1 VTRHVSLS
9 QLAEINPSMPAAV
22 RNAGL
27 DSLVP
32 FLPMSAVS
40 EQGHASYE
48 QRRPIREL
56 LKGFTYFE
64 RGDLLLAKITPC
76 FENGKAAFL
85 GDLPENMGFGST
97 EFHVLRPRPDVDPRY
112 LFHAVWGNAFR
123 RAGAASFTGSA
134 GQKRLPASFFDRYKV
149 PLPPLAE
156 QRRIA
161 AMLDKADAIRRKRQE
176 SLRLLDEFLRSA
188 FLEMFGDPVRNEKGW
203 RKISLGELLPD
214 RSLIV
219 DGPFG
224 SSLKPESYV
233 ELGVR
238 VIRNFNIKD
247 DRFDES
253 AFKCVTGAKFEEV
266 KRSEVKAGDVLI
278 STKGT
283 LGNVCLMPQLPGNSV
298 LSASGTVRVRLPDE
312 VVMRRQFL
320 VSQMVAVP
328 FKRYLK
334 RFEAGTN
341 QKYLNLAG
349 IRRFEVAVPPVE
361 LQDSFVKLRDR
372 VVQHRARHST
382 ALETSRNLFDSLAQR
397 AFEGAP

>member
-1 VTRHVSLS
+1 VTGYAVLS
-9 QLAEINPSMPAAV
+9 ELAEINPSMPAAV
-22 RNAGL
+22 RSSGL
-27 DSLVP
+27 DRLVP

-123 RAGAASFTGSA
+123 STGAASFTGSA
-134 GQKRLPASFFDRYKV
+134 GQKRLPASFFDRYKI

-161 AMLDKADAIRRKRQE
+161 ALLDKADGIRRKRRE

-203 RKISLGELLPD
+203 DRKRLQDIAVVTTGNTPS
-214 RSLIV
+214 RSYAEYYGDAIEWIKSDNINTPGAYVTRAAEGLSAAGRQLARTV
-219 DGPFG
+219 GP
-224 SSLKPESYV
+224 
-233 ELGVR
+233 
-238 VIRNFNIKD
+238 
-247 DRFDES
+247 
-253 AFKCVTGAKFEEV
+253 GAILMTCI
-266 KRSEVKAGDVLI
+266 AGTRDCI
-278 STKGT
+278 
-283 LGNVCLMPQLPGNSV
+283 GNV
-298 LSASGTVRVRLPDE
+298 AITDR
-312 VVMRRQFL
+312 
-320 VSQMVAVP
+320 
-328 FKRYLK
+328 
-334 RFEAGTN
+334 
-341 QKYLNLAG
+341 
-349 IRRFEVAVPPVE
+349 EVAFNQQINGVEPGPEIDHRFLYTQLLVGKALVQRASTDSMKGMVSKSRLEGVQVMAPPRQ
-361 LQDSFVKLRDR
+361 LQARFGQWFSRWHKLSSRQRRAEDTADS
-372 VVQHRARHST
+372 
-382 ALETSRNLFDSLAQR
+382 LFDSLAQR
-397 AFEGAP
+397 VFRSPGTR